1 MSTEEETMA
10 EMAARIQ
17 SMMPSPEEILKMC
30 EIEAHNDMV
39 KKKREARLA
48 ARRERQAKKQKKKK
62 KR

>member
-1 MSTEEETMA
+1 MA

-39 KKKREARLA
+39 KKKRAV
-48 ARRERQAKKQKKKK
+48 AKK
-62 KR
+62 